1 MIRVRKAR
9 RSDSNRFF
17 TWRNDPLVVA
27 SSFTKTA
34 IDIRDHERWYD
45 QKLASD
51 NCEMFVVEYE
61 HQPAGQVRF
70 DIAGAEATVNY
81 SLDAAFR
88 GRGLAAP
95 SMSRAIAAFSKDHKE
110 VTSLVALVKQDN
122 IASHR
127 VFEKLEFAFDGVDDD
142 LQADRYRLN
151 LFAAA
156 HDGLTGD

>member
-61 HQPAGQVRF
+61 NQPAGQVRF

-88 GRGLAAP
+88 GRGLAAQ
-95 SMSRAIAAFSKDHKE
+95 SMSRAIAAFSKDRKE

-122 IASHR
+122 MASHR